1 MKRCAFA
8 LWLACLA
15 VLAGLAAACAVDPD
29 CVRAGVLAGVCAF
42 CAFGG
47 ATAGLVALLRN

>member
-8 LWLACLA
+8 LWFACLA
-15 VLAGLAAACAVDPD
+15 VLAGLVAACAVNPD
-29 CVRAGVLAGVCAF
+29 CVPVAVLAPVAAF

-47 ATAGLVALLRN
+47 ATAGLVALL

>member
-1 MKRCAFA
+1 MKRCALV
-8 LWLACLA
+8 LWLSCLA
-15 VLAGLAAACAVDPD
+15 TLLCGAVACAVDPD

-47 ATAGLVALLRN
+47 ATAGLVALL

>member
-1 MKRCAFA
+1 MMKRCAFA

-15 VLAGLAAACAVDPD
+15 VLAGLAAACAVNPD

-47 ATAGLVALLRN
+47 ATAGLVALL